1 MNSICIATYNGE
13 KYIREQLQ
21 SILDQIAPE
30 DEVIISDDNST
41 DGTLAAIAEFK
52 DTRLK
57 VYSGGFRNF
66 KKNFENALFQASGDC
81 IFLSDQDDIWLPNK
95 YSRCLELLNSYDL
108 IVTDSIVVNED
119 LKEIIPSFFRYYKS
133 GKGVLKNL
141 FNNTYFG
148 ACMAF
153 KHKIL
158 VKALPLPRTKEI
170 GHDVWIGLVAEMI
183 GSVYFLEEPYLLYRR
198 HSNALTNIS
207 TNLSN
212 RSNRKIY
219 IKLLSRFIVFY
230 EVVHFYFKNHD

>member
-13 KYIREQLQ
+13 KYIREQLL
-21 SILDQIAPE
+21 SILGQITPI
-30 DEVIISDDNST
+30 DEVIISDDGST
-41 DGTLAAIAEFK
+41 DAT
-52 DTRLK
+52 LK
-57 VYSGGFRNF
+57 VIADINDSRIKVYKAGYRNF
-66 KKNFENALFQASGDC
+66 KKNFENALNHASGEY

-95 YSRCLELLNSYDL
+95 YTRCLELLNSYDL
-108 IVTDSIVVNED
+108 VVTDSIVVNEE

-133 GKGVLKNL
+133 GKGVLKNI

-153 KHKIL
+153 KRKIL
-158 VKALPLPRTKEI
+158 VNALPLPLTKEI
-170 GHDVWIGLVAEMI
+170 GHDVWLGLVAEMI

-212 RSNRKIY
+212 RSNRKLY
-219 IKLLSRFIVFY
+219 IKLMSRFIVFY
-230 EVVHFYFKNHD
+230 KVFHFYIKNHD